1 MGNLEL
7 GFGACGWWGWDLR
20 LNNYHGTPDK
30 FSGGSVFINNYQ
42 GSKVNWDYEIIP
54 AGAQRG

>member
-1 MGNLEL
+1 MGGGWGMGNLEL

-42 GSKVNWDYEIIP
+42 
-54 AGAQRG
+54 

>member
-1 MGNLEL
+1 MGGGWGMGNLEL

-30 FSGGSVFINNYQ
+30 FFWWQ
-42 GSKVNWDYEIIP
+42 CLH
-54 AGAQRG
+54 Q